1 MYGNGF
7 WLGMIKKVFF
17 DLDRTLW
24 DFETNSEL
32 VLKELYV
39 DFNLKDYIPS
49 VEDFLNTYRQ
59 KNNALWALYRKGC
72 LDSRVLKQK
81 RFYETFLAYGIDKQ
95 ELAQNFGKIYLEKLA
110 LKKQLFPGAI
120 KLLNYLIGKYALYI
134 LTNGFQEVQIKK
146 IVNIGLD
153 KYFKQIFTSDTIGYQ
168 KPQPAFFE
176 FVLKQVDEAPEY
188 CIMIGDDLDTDI
200 MGAKRCGIKGIYFN
214 VNKIPHDETV
224 DYEVDNLLA
233 IKKIL

>member
-1 MYGNGF
+1 
-7 WLGMIKKVFF
+7 MIKKVFF

-72 LDSRVLKQK
+72 LDSSVLKQK

-120 KLLNYLIGKYALYI
+120 KLLNYLIEKYALYI

-200 MGAKRCGIKGIYFN
+200 MGAKRCGIKG
-214 VNKIPHDETV
+214 KG
-224 DYEVDNLLA
+224 LR
-233 IKKIL
+233 

>member
-1 MYGNGF
+1 
-7 WLGMIKKVFF
+7 MIKKVFF

-72 LDSRVLKQK
+72 LDSSVLKQK

-120 KLLNYLIGKYALYI
+120 KLLNYLIEKYALYI

>member
-7 WLGMIKKVFF
+7 WLRMIKKVFF

-72 LDSRVLKQK
+72 LDSSVLKQK

-120 KLLNYLIGKYALYI
+120 KLLNYLIEKYALYI